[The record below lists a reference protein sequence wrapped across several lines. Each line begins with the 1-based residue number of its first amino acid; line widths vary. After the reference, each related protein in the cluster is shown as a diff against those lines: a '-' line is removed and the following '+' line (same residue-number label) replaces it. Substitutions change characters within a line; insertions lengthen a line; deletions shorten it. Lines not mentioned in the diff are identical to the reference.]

1 MLRYKVTLTIF
12 LVLMITVGLLNY
24 LFSISLLYLLIP
36 IVLYISTLIIASF
49 VVNSQFYVHTICSK
63 ANTNNEIAISF
74 DDGPNK
80 EITPKILDVLHKNN
94 IFATFFC
101 VGKRVIENKD
111 VLLQIHQAGHM
122 IGNHTYSHSKWFDL
136 FSAKKMANE
145 FDNTNKSIFQIIGTK
160 PVYFRPP
167 FGVTNPT
174 MKRALRNYNFI
185 SIGWSLRS
193 LDTVIKSKENVIE
206 RVVKRVKSGDIIL
219 FHDTVPI
226 TTEIIDVF
234 ITTVISKGF
243 KIVRLD
249 DLINKKTYE

>member
-12 LVLMITVGLLNY
+12 LVLLITVGLLNY

-49 VVNSQFYVHTICSK
+49 VVNSQFYVHTICAK
-63 ANTNNEIAISF
+63 ANTNNEIAITF

-80 EITPKILDVLHKNN
+80 EITPKILDILHKNN
-94 IFATFFC
+94 VLATFFC

-111 VLLQIHQAGHM
+111 VLLQIHQAGHL

-136 FSAKKMANE
+136 FSARKMANE

-167 FGVTNPT
+167 YGVTNPT
-174 MKRALRNYNFI
+174 MKRPLRNFNFI

-206 RVVKRVKSGDIIL
+206 RVVKKVKSGDIIL
-219 FHDTVPI
+219 FHDTVPH
-226 TTEIIDVF
+226 TPQIIDVF

-243 KIVRLD
+243 KIVRID
-249 DLINKKTYE
+249 DLINKKAYE